1 MRNGLRVG
9 RIFGINIEIDWSW
22 VLIFILV
29 SWNLSIAFSASHR
42 EWGTG
47 MRWTLAITA
56 ALIFFISVLAHEL
69 AHSLM
74 ARYRGVPVKSIT
86 LFLFGG
92 VSNIQREPP
101 SPMAEF
107 LITIVGPLT
116 SFIIGIFFLAMG
128 TVTASGR
135 TFFVTDPA
143 ATLSQFSPLTT
154 LLLWLGSVN
163 IMVGIFNLI
172 PGFPLDG
179 GRVLRSILWAITG
192 NLRRA
197 TRWASFVGQGIA
209 WLMILAGI
217 AMFFDF
223 ELPVLGSGFAS
234 GIWLVFIG
242 WFLNSAAVQSYR
254 QLVLQDILEDVEV
267 GRLMRSNP
275 VTVAPDISVDRLV
288 NEHFLGSGNDAFPVD
303 SIDGIIGMV
312 TLDDARKLAREE
324 WQDKSVADIMTPL
337 AQLSVLGPYDD
348 ASEALNILR
357 TSEVKQLLVMRG
369 RELLGIIDQ
378 RDLIRWLQIQSEGV
392 KI

>member
-1 MRNGLRVG
+1 MKSGFRIG
-9 RIFGINIEIDWSW
+9 RIFGINIDIDWSW

-29 SWNLSIAFSASHR
+29 SWNLSMAFSTSHR
-42 EWGTG
+42 EWGTSLQ
-47 MRWTLAITA
+47 WTLAIAA
-56 ALIFFISVLAHEL
+56 ALIFFSSVLAHEI

-116 SFIIGIFFLAMG
+116 SFIIGILFLLLG
-128 TVTASGR
+128 TLTTPGR
-135 TFFVTDPA
+135 AVLVMDPSA
-143 ATLSQFSPLTT
+143 ALAQFSPLTT

-163 IMVGIFNLI
+163 ILIGFFNLI

-197 TRWASFVGQGIA
+197 TRIASYVGQGIA
-209 WLMILAGI
+209 WMMILAGI
-217 AMFFDF
+217 AMFFGMRVPLF
-223 ELPVLGSGFAS
+223 GIGFIN

-254 QLVLQDILEDVEV
+254 QIVVQDILEDVEV
-267 GRLMRSNP
+267 SRLMRALP
-275 VTVAPDISVDRLV
+275 ATITPDIRVDTLV
-288 NEHFLGSGNDAFPVD
+288 NEHFLGSGNDAFPVISGD
-303 SIDGIIGMV
+303 EIIGMA
-312 TLDDARKLAREE
+312 TLDDTRKLPREE
-324 WQDKSVADIMTPL
+324 WQSKSVADIMTPF
-337 AQLSVLGPYDD
+337 AQLSVLAPHDD
-348 ASEALNILR
+348 ASEALNLLR
-357 TSEVKQLLVMRG
+357 SSDVKQLLVMRG
-369 RELLGIIDQ
+369 HELLGILDQ
-378 RDLIRWLQIQSEGV
+378 RDIVRWLQVQSEGM

>member
-1 MRNGLRVG
+1 MKSGFRIGRV
-9 RIFGINIEIDWSW
+9 FGINIDIDWSW

-47 MRWTLAITA
+47 MHWVLAVAA
-56 ALIFFISVLAHEL
+56 ALIFFISVLAHEI

-116 SFIIGIFFLAMG
+116 SFIIGIFFLFLGALTTSES
-128 TVTASGR
+128 TVLL
-135 TFFVTDPA
+135 TDPA
-143 ATLSQFSPLTT
+143 AALAQFSPLTT
-154 LLLWLGSVN
+154 ILLWLGSVN
-163 IMVGIFNLI
+163 IMVGFFNLI

-179 GRVLRSILWAITG
+179 GRVLRSILWAVTG

-217 AMFFDF
+217 AMFFDIRVPF
-223 ELPVLGSGFAS
+223 LGTGFAS

-267 GRLMRSNP
+267 GRLMRTHP
-275 VTVAPDISVDRLV
+275 VTITPDISVDKLV
-288 NEHFLGSGNDAFPVD
+288 NEHFLGSGSDAFPVVSGD
-303 SIDGIIGMV
+303 EIVGMV
-312 TLDDARKLAREE
+312 TLDDARKLPREE
-324 WQDKSVADIMTPL
+324 WQDRSVADIMTPF
-337 AQLSVLGPYDD
+337 AQLPVLAPHDD
-348 ASEALNILR
+348 ASEALNMLR
-357 TSEVKQLLVMRG
+357 SSEVKQLLVMRG
-369 RELLGIIDQ
+369 RELLGILDQ
-378 RDLIRWLQIQSEGV
+378 RDLVRWLQIQSEGV